1 VDHQLTDLDGEAI
14 FRRKEHNNLRLAL
27 DQIRGMDSEGE
38 KPLEPVPEQ
47 QEDDGGTR
55 IDSLI

>member
-1 VDHQLTDLDGEAI
+1 
-14 FRRKEHNNLRLAL
+14 
-27 DQIRGMDSEGE
+27 MDSEGE

-55 IDSLI
+55 IDSLIWEELKNGEEEETRSKTVF